1 MKTNSY
7 DISFTW
13 IGLLFIIL
21 GILFILIPH
30 LIRYIPEIQ
39 KVPPLLLYIY
49 HRDNFW
55 VATSPLLIIIS
66 VLSIIFY
73 LIRLRN
79 P

>member
-13 IGLLFIIL
+13 IGLLFIII
-21 GILFILIPH
+21 GILFILTPH

-55 VATSPLLIIIS
+55 FATSPLLIIIS

-73 LIRLRN
+73 LIRLRI